1 MLLVQRG
8 GHLNYEEL
16 QIDHSHIPIIEMDLT
31 DVDGLKGL
39 YYDGMIAIEQKLSGT
54 EKACILAEELGHY
67 YTTYGDILDQSD
79 TGNRKQE
86 LRARKWAYDR
96 QVGLIGIIRCYEHG
110 CQSIAEM
117 ADYLEV
123 TEEFLHEALSHY
135 KRKYGLSTNIDRY
148 IIYFEPTLL
157 IGKID

>member
-1 MLLVQRG
+1 MNAYEQLLSSSDKQVV
-8 GHLNYEEL
+8 
-16 QIDHSHIPIIEMDLT
+16 IIEKKFRSKA
-31 DVDGLKGL
+31 KGL
-39 YYDGMIAIEQKLSGT
+39 CKGNKIGISTDIDTSA

-135 KRKYGLSTNIDRY
+135 RSKYGLSTNIDRY
-148 IIYFEPTLL
+148 IIYFEPALFV
-157 IGKID
+157 GKID

>member
-1 MLLVQRG
+1 MT
-8 GHLNYEEL
+8 YEEL
-16 QIDHSHIPIIEMDLT
+16 LKEADSLGIIVKEKPLYSG
-31 DVDGLKGL
+31 DGRILKNK
-39 YYDGMIAIEQKLSGT
+39 IAIRRDIPTQVK
-54 EKACILAEELGHY
+54 KACILAEELGHY

-110 CQSIAEM
+110 CQSIAEI

-135 KRKYGLSTNIDRY
+135 RSKYGLSTSVDRY

-157 IGKID
+157 VGKID

>member
-1 MLLVQRG
+1 MNAYEQLLSSSDKQVV
-8 GHLNYEEL
+8 
-16 QIDHSHIPIIEMDLT
+16 IIEKKFRSKA
-31 DVDGLKGL
+31 KGL
-39 YYDGMIAIEQKLSGT
+39 CKGNKIGISTDIDTSA

-135 KRKYGLSTNIDRY
+135 RSKYGLSTSVDRY

>member
-1 MLLVQRG
+1 MNAYEQLLSSSDKQVV
-8 GHLNYEEL
+8 
-16 QIDHSHIPIIEMDLT
+16 IIEKKFRSKA
-31 DVDGLKGL
+31 KGL
-39 YYDGMIAIEQKLSGT
+39 CKGNKIGISTDIDTSA
-54 EKACILAEELGHY
+54 EKACILAEVLGHY

-79 TGNRKQE
+79 TGNRKLE

-123 TEEFLHEALSHY
+123 TEEFLPEALSHY
-135 KRKYGLSTNIDRY
+135 RSKYGLSTSVDRY

>member
-1 MLLVQRG
+1 MT
-8 GHLNYEEL
+8 YEEL
-16 QIDHSHIPIIEMDLT
+16 LKEADSLGIIVKEKPLYSG
-31 DVDGLKGL
+31 DGRILKNK
-39 YYDGMIAIEQKLSGT
+39 IAIRRDIPTQVK
-54 EKACILAEELGHY
+54 KACILAEELGHY

-148 IIYFEPTLL
+148 IIYFEPALL
-157 IGKID
+157 VGKID

>member
-1 MLLVQRG
+1 MT
-8 GHLNYEEL
+8 YEEL
-16 QIDHSHIPIIEMDLT
+16 LKEADSLGIIVKEKPLYSG
-31 DVDGLKGL
+31 DGRILKNK
-39 YYDGMIAIEQKLSGT
+39 IAIRRDIPTQVK
-54 EKACILAEELGHY
+54 KACILAEELGHY

-96 QVGLIGIIRCYEHG
+96 QIGLIGIIRCYEHG

-148 IIYFEPTLL
+148 IIYFEPALL
-157 IGKID
+157 VGKID

>member
-1 MLLVQRG
+1 MT
-8 GHLNYEEL
+8 YEEL
-16 QIDHSHIPIIEMDLT
+16 LKEADSLGIVVKEKPLYSG
-31 DVDGLKGL
+31 DGRILKNK
-39 YYDGMIAIEQKLSGT
+39 IAIRRDIPTQVK
-54 EKACILAEELGHY
+54 KACILAEELGHY

-148 IIYFEPTLL
+148 IIYFEPALL
-157 IGKID
+157 VGKID

>member
-1 MLLVQRG
+1 MT
-8 GHLNYEEL
+8 YEEL
-16 QIDHSHIPIIEMDLT
+16 LKDADSLGIVVKEKPLYSG
-31 DVDGLKGL
+31 DGRILKNK
-39 YYDGMIAIEQKLSGT
+39 IAIRRDIPTQVK
-54 EKACILAEELGHY
+54 KACILAEELGHY

-148 IIYFEPTLL
+148 IIYFEPALL
-157 IGKID
+157 VGKID

>member
-1 MLLVQRG
+1 MTYEKLLDEAQSEGLIVKEKYIPGYG
-8 GHLNYEEL
+8 GRIYKNR
-16 QIDHSHIPIIEMDLT
+16 
-31 DVDGLKGL
+31 
-39 YYDGMIAIEQKLSGT
+39 IAIHNEIRTSS
-54 EKACILAEELGHY
+54 EKSCVLAEELGHY

-123 TEEFLHEALSHY
+123 TEEFLHEALRHY
-135 KRKYGLSTNIDRY
+135 KRKYGISTSVDRY

-157 IGKID
+157 VGKID

>member
-1 MLLVQRG
+1 MT
-8 GHLNYEEL
+8 YEEL
-16 QIDHSHIPIIEMDLT
+16 LKEADSLGIVVKEKPLYSG
-31 DVDGLKGL
+31 DGRILKNK
-39 YYDGMIAIEQKLSGT
+39 IAIRRDIPTQVK
-54 EKACILAEELGHY
+54 KACILAEELGHY

-135 KRKYGLSTNIDRY
+135 RSKYGLSTNIDRY
-148 IIYFEPTLL
+148 IIYFEPALFV
-157 IGKID
+157 GKID

>member
-1 MLLVQRG
+1 MT
-8 GHLNYEEL
+8 YEEL
-16 QIDHSHIPIIEMDLT
+16 LKEADSLGIIVKEKPLYSG
-31 DVDGLKGL
+31 DGRILKNK
-39 YYDGMIAIEQKLSGT
+39 IAIRRDIPTQVK
-54 EKACILAEELGHY
+54 KACILAEELGHY
-67 YTTYGDILDQSD
+67 YTTYGDILDPSD

-96 QVGLIGIIRCYEHG
+96 QIGLIGIIRCYEHG

-135 KRKYGLSTNIDRY
+135 RSKYGLSTSVDRY

>member
-1 MLLVQRG
+1 MNAYEQLLSSSDKQVV
-8 GHLNYEEL
+8 
-16 QIDHSHIPIIEMDLT
+16 IIEKKFRSKA
-31 DVDGLKGL
+31 KGL
-39 YYDGMIAIEQKLSGT
+39 CKGNKIGISTDIDTSA

-86 LRARKWAYDR
+86 LRARKWAYDQ

-135 KRKYGLSTNIDRY
+135 KRKYGLSTSVDRY

-157 IGKID
+157 VGKID

>member
-1 MLLVQRG
+1 MT
-8 GHLNYEEL
+8 YEEL
-16 QIDHSHIPIIEMDLT
+16 LKEADSLGIVVKEKPLYSG
-31 DVDGLKGL
+31 DGRILKNK
-39 YYDGMIAIEQKLSGT
+39 IAIRRDIPTQVK
-54 EKACILAEELGHY
+54 KACILAEELGHY

-135 KRKYGLSTNIDRY
+135 KKKYGLSTNIDRY
-148 IIYFEPTLL
+148 IIYFEPALL
-157 IGKID
+157 VGKID